1 MELKRLAMAAAGLL
15 KQCQAAHNELMQR
28 AYSEEALLAKL
39 ESEIQK
45 LSHGTPQVPSEV
57 NEL

>member
-1 MELKRLAMAAAGLL
+1 MAAAGLL